1 MLSFNLELCGA
12 KVTLFFRP
20 SISPEIPAY
29 EGGDDR
35 LSSEELPFTKCN
47 VFGRFSAVTKSS
59 IGTIVSLWLNSKL
72 YCECVFSST
81 NSYSHSSV
89 PTIRKGDF

>member
-1 MLSFNLELCGA
+1 MVLSFNLELCGA

-29 EGGDDR
+29 EGGDGR

-47 VFGRFSAVTKSS
+47 VFGRFSAVPKSS
-59 IGTIVSLWLNSKL
+59 VGTIVS
-72 YCECVFSST
+72 F
-81 NSYSHSSV
+81 
-89 PTIRKGDF
+89 